1 MTPTSSSGR
10 AGRGLA
16 VVLLTVMAML
26 RPWPARAAH
35 PNALWRVVHDLC
47 VTDKTLIGLPA
58 PCLSV
63 DVARGVAVVKDA
75 GHATQLLLV
84 PTAKVT
90 GIESPSLLAPDAP
103 NYWQAAWDT
112 RRSFEQELG
121 HAAPRED
128 IGLAVNSRFGRTQ
141 DQLHIHIDCVRADV
155 RQALRAHGREIGD
168 TWSTLGFDLAG
179 HRYRARRLDGADLGT
194 RDPFKLLA
202 EDPEARADMGRETL
216 AVVGMSFEGGQPG
229 FVLLSDHADLPRSDK
244 AASED
249 LLDHRCGVLK
259 TPG

>member
-1 MTPTSSSGR
+1 MKPTLSSDR
-10 AGRGLA
+10 ARRGLA
-16 VVLLTVMAML
+16 VILLSVLVVL

-47 VTDKTLIGLPA
+47 VTDKTLFGLPA

-63 DVARGVAVVKDA
+63 DLTRGVAVVKDA

-90 GIESPSLLAPDAP
+90 GIESSSLLAPDSP
-103 NYWQAAWDT
+103 NYWRAAWET
-112 RRSFEQELG
+112 RRTFEGEVG
-121 HAAPRED
+121 HPVPRD
-128 IGLAVNSRFGRTQ
+128 VIGLVVNSRVGRTQ

-168 TWSTLGFDLAG
+168 TWSDLGFDLAG
-179 HRYRARRLDGADLGT
+179 QRYRARRLEGADLGT

-216 AVVGMSFEGGQPG
+216 AVVGMSFEGGAPG
-229 FVLLSDHADLPRSDK
+229 FVLLSDRADLPRGDRG
-244 AASED
+244 AGED
-249 LLDHRCGVLK
+249 LLDHGCGVLK
-259 TPG
+259 SPG